1 MEKRS
6 ILLKYG
12 ELILKGANKS
22 YFDSVLLRQIRRKLK
37 PLGEFRVF
45 CAQSTVFV
53 ECEDDMLLERALEE
67 LKKVFGIVSL
77 SIAWR
82 VEKDMDA
89 ILKAVREKVA
99 PELVGAKSFKAD
111 ARRSDKKFALKS
123 PEICRLVGG
132 AILETLKKDAPK
144 VDVHN
149 PEMTAWVEIRE
160 DYAYVHAGKIP
171 GAGGMPYGSSG
182 RALLLL
188 SGGIDSPV
196 AGFRMAKR
204 GAFID
209 ALHFESFPYTS
220 ERAKEKVVDLARKL
234 CAYTDTINF
243 ASCRMTE
250 IQLEMQKAC
259 REEYFTILLRRSMM
273 RLACR
278 VAERQKCGALVTGE
292 SLGQVA
298 SQTMDAM
305 AVTEEASSLPIFR
318 PLIGMDKEEIVRTS
332 REIDCFETSI
342 LPFEDCCTVFTPRH
356 PKLNPK
362 LSEILEEEAK
372 LDMKALE
379 DKAFAEIE
387 FFRVDREIF

>member
-12 ELILKGANKS
+12 ELILKGDNRS
-22 YFDSVLLRQIRRKLK
+22 YFEAALLRQVRRKLK
-37 PLGEFRVF
+37 PLGEFTVF
-45 CAQSTVFV
+45 CSQSTVYV
-53 ECEDDMLLERALEE
+53 ESEDDLLLEEALP
-67 LKKVFGIVSL
+67 LMQKVFGIVSV

-82 VEKDMDA
+82 VEKNMDA
-89 ILKAVREKVA
+89 ILKTVKEKIA
-99 PELVGAKSFKAD
+99 PTLIGAESFKAD
-111 ARRSDKKFALKS
+111 ARRSDKKFPLKS
-123 PEICRLVGG
+123 PEICREVGG
-132 AILETLKKDAPK
+132 AILATLGKRSPR

-149 PEMTAWVEIRE
+149 PREVVWVEIR
-160 DYAYVHAGKIP
+160 DTFAYVHAKKLP
-171 GAGGMPYGSSG
+171 GAGGMPYGTGG
-182 RALLLL
+182 RVLLLL

-204 GAFID
+204 GAYMD

-234 CAYTDTINF
+234 CEYTDTVNF
-243 ASCRMTE
+243 ASIRLTDL
-250 IQLEMQKAC
+250 QLALKDAC

-278 VAERQKCGALVTGE
+278 VANRQGCGALVTGE

-298 SQTMDAM
+298 SQTMDAL
-305 AVTEEASSLPIFR
+305 ATTDNASTLPIFR

-342 LPFEDCCTVFTPRH
+342 LPYEDCCTVFTPRH
-356 PKLNPK
+356 PKLNPT
-362 LSEILEEEAK
+362 LESVLEEEQKVNLAE
-372 LDMKALE
+372 LE
-379 DKAFAEIE
+379 DAAFESLE
-387 FFRVDREIF
+387 FIRVDR